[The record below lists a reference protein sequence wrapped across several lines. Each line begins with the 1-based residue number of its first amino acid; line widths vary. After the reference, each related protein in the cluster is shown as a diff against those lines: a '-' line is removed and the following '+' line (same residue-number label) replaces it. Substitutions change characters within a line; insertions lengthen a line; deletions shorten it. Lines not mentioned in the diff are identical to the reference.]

1 MSELSALDETIQ
13 NLMYEVG
20 ERTKAAM
27 TKELQIDEKTSPHDL
42 VTDVDKSNE
51 QFINQRL
58 RQLDPTAKIVSEEGF
73 GDQVHDLAGRV
84 WIVDPID
91 GTMNFIMERE
101 NFAIM
106 LALYVDG
113 QPTLGYILDVMKNR
127 LYHGGPALG
136 VWENETRL
144 TPPLNRGIRDSL
156 IDVSSYI
163 LMNDIHHAQTAARA
177 ARSIRV
183 FGSAGISMTQLITG
197 RTGAYIT
204 NLKPWDLAP
213 GRVLC
218 EALGLVV
225 KPIDDHPLDVLS
237 SNFVLVAVPAAANDI
252 EQLIN

>member
-27 TKELQIDEKTSPHDL
+27 TKKLQIDEKTSPHDL

-58 RQLDPTAKIVSEEGF
+58 RQLDPTAK
-73 GDQVHDLAGRV
+73 
-84 WIVDPID
+84 
-91 GTMNFIMERE
+91 
-101 NFAIM
+101 
-106 LALYVDG
+106 YVDG